1 MAISYQDFKNK
12 TLGNGYDIDGWF
24 LYQCLTE
31 GHLVKL
37 SDNSYKDV
45 SELVK
50 GDVLSTGNTVLSNE
64 TKEADVYYLSTSQGW
79 AKVTKDHKVFTT
91 KGEKVVTELV
101 KEKDS
106 ILIDTSVNTEAEYD
120 LTEDELRFFG
130 FWLGDGTTRYRWENT
145 TKPQAFLTV
154 GTEAK
159 RDYIEGL
166 NIHVR
171 KTTHSNGKA
180 SIYTLTNRYHK
191 RLNELIHR
199 FNDKNIVDIFTPE
212 QYSYII
218 EGYSKADGSLKGGSC
233 KITSVNKQLLVTIQ
247 HGCHVNGWSA
257 VLSKKW
263 DREPTNFCDNPKP
276 IWRLSIN
283 KNRKLINRFISL
295 EPIGKETVYVL
306 NTDGDHSYFA
316 DNQLHHNC
324 WDGYA
329 QFCIENGIPYANCT
343 VSGFVKDLWEQRH
356 SNGILNYFDEVTM
369 LEPGDLVIFKEH
381 PWTPYSHVAVFD
393 SDIDGVYGTF
403 LGQNQGPNS
412 SLDRG
417 GEFSLTRLP
426 YEATYDTAFRLKQ
439 GITAQATQ
447 AKQTSSGGGR
457 GFVNGAPGLK
467 KDEYFLDVSAY
478 QSADLTAMTQ
488 QAGTNKTI
496 IKVSEHTTYLSDVRQ
511 AQADTSVPIGYY
523 HFARF
528 GGDVGQALAEANF
541 FLSNLPSKP
550 VNYLVCD
557 YEDNASGDMEA
568 NTQAILAFMDACAGK
583 GYQPIYYSYKP
594 YTLANVNYKAILA
607 KYPNSLWIA
616 AYPNYEVTPTP
627 VWEVYPTMEGIR
639 WWQFTSTGIAG
650 GLDKNIA
657 ILSDDIANNQF
668 EEEEDEM
675 TNYVIR
681 SNSGKQGYLAITN
694 GIVWGIGDIKTVGE
708 LQNAKHVHL
717 NLPDGD
723 FDRFINAQKS
733 DDVTQEAIAKAI
745 EDANK
750 SLTEVIAGEPKE

>member
-1 MAISYQDFKNK
+1 MAISYQDFKNRV
-12 TLGNGYDIDGWF
+12 LGNGFDIDGWF
-24 LYQCLTE
+24 LFQ
-31 GHLVKL
+31 
-37 SDNSYKDV
+37 
-45 SELVK
+45 
-50 GDVLSTGNTVLSNE
+50 
-64 TKEADVYYLSTSQGW
+64 
-79 AKVTKDHKVFTT
+79 
-91 KGEKVVTELV
+91 
-101 KEKDS
+101 
-106 ILIDTSVNTEAEYD
+106 
-120 LTEDELRFFG
+120 
-130 FWLGDGTTRYRWENT
+130 
-145 TKPQAFLTV
+145 
-154 GTEAK
+154 
-159 RDYIEGL
+159 
-166 NIHVR
+166 
-171 KTTHSNGKA
+171 
-180 SIYTLTNRYHK
+180 
-191 RLNELIHR
+191 
-199 FNDKNIVDIFTPE
+199 
-212 QYSYII
+212 
-218 EGYSKADGSLKGGSC
+218 
-233 KITSVNKQLLVTIQ
+233 
-247 HGCHVNGWSA
+247 
-257 VLSKKW
+257 
-263 DREPTNFCDNPKP
+263 
-276 IWRLSIN
+276 
-283 KNRKLINRFISL
+283 
-295 EPIGKETVYVL
+295 
-306 NTDGDHSYFA
+306 
-316 DNQLHHNC
+316 C

-478 QSADLTAMTQ
+478 QSADLTAITQ
-488 QAGTNKTI
+488 QSGTNKTI

-557 YEDNASGDMEA
+557 YEDNASGDIEA

>member
-12 TLGNGYDIDGWF
+12 TLGNGYDIDGWYGF
-24 LYQCLTE
+24 QCLTE

-37 SDNSYKDV
+37 IDNTYKDV
-45 SELVK
+45 SELTR
-50 GDVLSTGNTVLSNE
+50 GDVLSTGNTVLTNK
-64 TKEADVYYLSTSQGW
+64 TKEVEVYYLSTSQGW

-91 KGEKVVTELV
+91 KGVKGVTELV
-101 KEKDS
+101 KAKDS
-106 ILIDTSVNTEAEYD
+106 ILIDTSVNTEPEYD
-120 LTEDELRFFG
+120 LTEDELHFFG

-145 TKPQAFLTV
+145 TKPACFVTV

-159 RDYIEGL
+159 CEYIEEL

-171 KTTHSNGKA
+171 KTNHSNGKA
-180 SIYTLTNRYHK
+180 SIYTLTNRYH
-191 RLNELIHR
+191 RTLNELIHR
-199 FNDKNIVDIFTPE
+199 FNDKHIIDIFTPE
-212 QYSYII
+212 QYAHII
-218 EGYSKADGSLKGGSC
+218 EGYSNADGSLKHGSC
-233 KITSVNKQLLVTIQ
+233 QITSVNKQLLVTIQ

-283 KNRKLINRFISL
+283 KNRRLINRFISL
-295 EPIGKETVYVL
+295 EPIGKEKVYIL

-324 WDGYA
+324 FDFYA
-329 QFCIENGIPYANCT
+329 QFCIENGVPYANCT
-343 VSGFVKDLWEQRH
+343 DSGFVKDVWIHRH
-356 SNGILNYFDEVTM
+356 SNGILNYFDEVSI
-369 LEPGDLVIFKEH
+369 LQPGDLVFFKEH
-381 PWTPYSHVAVFD
+381 PWTPYSHVAIFD
-393 SDIDGVYGTF
+393 SDIDGVYGMF
-403 LGQNQGPNS
+403 LGQNQGPDS

-417 GEFSLTRLP
+417 GVASLVRLP
-426 YEATYDTAFRLKQ
+426 YEATFDTAFRLKPGVGNQ
-439 GITAQATQ
+439 SSQAT
-447 AKQTSSGGGR
+447 QTSSGGGR

-478 QSADLTAMTQ
+478 QSADLTAITQ

-496 IKVSEHTTYLSDVRQ
+496 IKVSEYTTYLSDVRQ

-557 YEDNASGDMEA
+557 YEDNASGDVEA

>member
-12 TLGNGYDIDGWF
+12 TLGNGYDVDGWF
-24 LYQCLTE
+24 QFQCLTE

-37 SDNSYKDV
+37 IDNTYKDV
-45 SELVK
+45 SELTR
-50 GDVLSTGNTVLSNE
+50 GDVLSTGNTVLTNK
-64 TKEADVYYLSTSQGW
+64 TKEVDVYYLSTSQGW

-91 KGEKVVTELV
+91 KGVKEVTELV
-101 KEKDS
+101 KAKDS
-106 ILIDTSVNTEAEYD
+106 ILIDTSVNTESKYD

-145 TKPQAFLTV
+145 TKPACFVTV

-159 RDYIEGL
+159 CEYIEEL

-171 KTTHSNGKA
+171 KTNHSNGKA
-180 SIYTLTNRYHK
+180 SIYTLTNRYH
-191 RLNELIHR
+191 RTLNELIHR
-199 FNDKNIVDIFTPE
+199 FNDKKIIDIFTPE
-212 QYSYII
+212 QYAHII
-218 EGYSKADGSLKGGSC
+218 EGYSKADGSPRDGSC
-233 KITSVNKQLLVTIQ
+233 QITSVNKQLLVTIQ

-263 DREPTNFCDNPKP
+263 DREPTNLCENPKP

-283 KNRKLINRFISL
+283 KQRNLINRFISL
-295 EPIGKETVYVL
+295 EHIGKEKVYIL

-426 YEATYDTAFRLKQ
+426 YEATYDTAFRLKL

-447 AKQTSSGGGR
+447 AKQTSSASGR

-478 QSADLTAMTQ
+478 QSADLTAITQ

-496 IKVSEHTTYLSDVRQ
+496 IKVSEHTTYLSEVRQ

-557 YEDNASGDMEA
+557 YEDNASGDVEA

>member
-12 TLGNGYDIDGWF
+12 TLGNGYDVDGWF
-24 LYQCLTE
+24 QFQC
-31 GHLVKL
+31 
-37 SDNSYKDV
+37 
-45 SELVK
+45 
-50 GDVLSTGNTVLSNE
+50 
-64 TKEADVYYLSTSQGW
+64 
-79 AKVTKDHKVFTT
+79 F
-91 KGEKVVTELV
+91 
-101 KEKDS
+101 
-106 ILIDTSVNTEAEYD
+106 D
-120 LTEDELRFFG
+120 L
-130 FWLGDGTTRYRWENT
+130 
-145 TKPQAFLTV
+145 
-154 GTEAK
+154 
-159 RDYIEGL
+159 
-166 NIHVR
+166 
-171 KTTHSNGKA
+171 
-180 SIYTLTNRYHK
+180 
-191 RLNELIHR
+191 
-199 FNDKNIVDIFTPE
+199 
-212 QYSYII
+212 
-218 EGYSKADGSLKGGSC
+218 
-233 KITSVNKQLLVTIQ
+233 
-247 HGCHVNGWSA
+247 
-257 VLSKKW
+257 
-263 DREPTNFCDNPKP
+263 
-276 IWRLSIN
+276 
-283 KNRKLINRFISL
+283 
-295 EPIGKETVYVL
+295 
-306 NTDGDHSYFA
+306 
-316 DNQLHHNC
+316 
-324 WDGYA
+324 YA
-329 QFCIENGIPYANCT
+329 QFCIENGVPYANCT
-343 VSGFVKDLWEQRH
+343 DSGFVKDVWIHRH
-356 SNGILNYFDEVTM
+356 SNGILNYFDEVSI
-369 LEPGDLVIFKEH
+369 LQPGDLVFFKEH
-381 PWTPYSHVAVFD
+381 PWTPYSHVAIFD
-393 SDIDGVYGTF
+393 SDIDGVYGMF
-403 LGQNQGPNS
+403 LGQNQGPDS

-417 GEFSLTRLP
+417 GVTSLVRLP
-426 YEATYDTAFRLKQ
+426 YEATFDTAFRLKPGVGGQ
-439 GITAQATQ
+439 ANQAQ
-447 AKQTSSGGGR
+447 QTSSASGR

-478 QSADLTAMTQ
+478 QSADLTAITQ
-488 QAGTNKTI
+488 QSGTNKTI

-511 AQADTSVPIGYY
+511 AQADSSVPIGYY

-557 YEDNASGDMEA
+557 YEDNASGDVEA

-750 SLTEVIAGEPKE
+750 SLTEVIAGEPKEQA

>member
-12 TLGNGYDIDGWF
+12 TLGNGYDVDGW
-24 LYQCLTE
+24 YGWQCLTE

-50 GDVLSTGNTVLSNE
+50 GDVLSTGNTVLTNE
-64 TKEADVYYLSTSQGW
+64 TKEAEVYYLSTSQGW

-101 KEKDS
+101 KKKDS
-106 ILIDTSVNTEAEYD
+106 ILIDTSVNTDVEYD

-130 FWLGDGTTRYRWENT
+130 FWLGDGTVRYRWENT
-145 TKPQAFLTV
+145 TKPAAFLTV

-159 RDYIEGL
+159 CEYIEDL

-191 RLNELIHR
+191 RLNGLIHR
-199 FNDKNIVDIFTPE
+199 FNDKKIIDIFTPE
-212 QYSYII
+212 QYSCII
-218 EGYSKADGSLKGGSC
+218 EGYCKADGSLKHGSC
-233 KITSVNKQLLVTIQ
+233 QITSVNKQLLVTIQ

-263 DREPTNFCDNPKP
+263 DRHPTNLCDNPKP

-283 KNRKLINRFISL
+283 KNRRLINRFISL

-324 WDGYA
+324 FDYYA
-329 QFCIENGIPYANCT
+329 QFCIENGVPYANCT
-343 VSGFVKDLWEQRH
+343 DSGFVKDVWIHRH
-356 SNGILNYFDEVTM
+356 SNGILNYFDEVSV
-369 LEPGDLVIFKEH
+369 LQPGDLVFFKEH
-381 PWTPYSHVAVFD
+381 PWTPYSHVAIFD
-393 SDIDGVYGTF
+393 SDIDGVYGMF
-403 LGQNQGPNS
+403 LGQNQGPDS

-417 GEFSLTRLP
+417 GVASLVRLP
-426 YEATYDTAFRLKQ
+426 YEATFDTAFRIKP
-439 GITAQATQ
+439 GVGGQATQ
-447 AKQTSSGGGR
+447 AQQTSSASGR

-478 QSADLTAMTQ
+478 QSADLTAITQ

-557 YEDNASGDMEA
+557 YEDNASGDIEA